1 MKIKKSQLRLIIK
14 EEIELILEDGNL
26 TLKDVE
32 EGLGLTAGTAV
43 DEWERLSKL
52 PQKDYPDKLK
62 KYLGIALDE
71 SAPFHDFSDEDSG
84 IDYDNLCTMPDWALI
99 DIADRDV
106 IEGHRYLDDDYQ
118 IIDQKNRAAL
128 IDQIENV

>member
-1 MKIKKSQLRLIIK
+1 MKIKKSQLRQIIK

-32 EGLGLTAGTAV
+32 EGLGLTAGRAV
-43 DEWERLSKL
+43 DEWGRLSKL
-52 PQKDYPDKLK
+52 PQDLYPDKLK

-71 SAPFHDFSDEDSG
+71 SASFHDFSDEDSG

-99 DIADRDV
+99 DIAERDG
-106 IEGHRYLDDDYQ
+106 IEAHRYLDGEYQ
-118 IIDQKNRAAL
+118 IIDQKHRAAL
-128 IDQIENV
+128 IDEIENV